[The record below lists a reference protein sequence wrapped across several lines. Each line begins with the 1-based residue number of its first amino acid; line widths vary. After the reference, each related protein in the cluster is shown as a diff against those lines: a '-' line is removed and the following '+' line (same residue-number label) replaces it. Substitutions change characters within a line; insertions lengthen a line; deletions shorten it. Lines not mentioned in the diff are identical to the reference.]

1 MAYTREEA
9 SKIKSEF
16 WKKYGQFM
24 APVPSADWD
33 NEKVNWVNYKT
44 GIRSILFRLEADKK
58 SAFVGIYIVAE
69 EAVQLEIY
77 SLLEGFT
84 SKESAFKNWK
94 WELQEHDNQ
103 YGIITKFTTSIVDV
117 NIFMPETWPKL
128 ISFFKSNMILLD
140 EFWSNYKYA
149 FEPFKYR

>member
-44 GIRSILFRLEADKK
+44 GIKSILLRLDADKK
-58 SAFVGIYIVAE
+58 SAFVSIYIVAD

-84 SKESAFKNWK
+84 SKESAFNNWQ

-103 YGIITKFTTSIVDV
+103 YGIITKFTTSIDDV

-128 ISFFKSNMILLD
+128 ISFFKANMILLD